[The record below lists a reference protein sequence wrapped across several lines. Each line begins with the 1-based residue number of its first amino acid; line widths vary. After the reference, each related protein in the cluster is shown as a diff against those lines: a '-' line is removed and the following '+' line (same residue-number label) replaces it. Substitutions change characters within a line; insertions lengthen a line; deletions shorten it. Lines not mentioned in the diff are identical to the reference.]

1 MLIGAGEMSE
11 YSAYLITET
20 GIIARVQSVY
30 SDDDE
35 GALRIARQLLVEAR
49 FASIEVWD
57 HLHRIGAIDL
67 E

>member
-1 MLIGAGEMSE
+1 MSE
-11 YSAYLITET
+11 YSAYLITEA
-20 GIIARVQSVY
+20 GVIAGVHSVY

-35 GALRIARQLLVEAR
+35 GALRIARQLLVKAR
-49 FASIEVWD
+49 FPSIEIWN